1 MPRIPVHTVS
11 TAPEQAQSAL
21 AGLEKRFGRVL
32 NIHGEMAHAPVVLA
46 AYTAMQGAIRE
57 HGSFDAATREA
68 IALAVGAVDD
78 CAYCQS
84 AHTASAQAAGLDL
97 VQTVAIRDGRV
108 DFDSKLA
115 ALLAVARQIAGNVGA
130 VDEATWR
137 RAVDAG
143 WSDTELAE
151 LFAHVAVNLYTNYF
165 NHYAN
170 TELDIP
176 AAPGLN
182 GKAPTR

>member
-11 TAPEQAQSAL
+11 SAPEQAQSAL

-32 NIHGEMAHAPVVLA
+32 NIHGEMAHAPVVLTT
-46 AYTAMQGAIRE
+46 YTAMQGAIRE
-57 HGSFDAATREA
+57 QGSFDAATREA
-68 IALAVGAVDD
+68 IALVVGAVDD
-78 CAYCQS
+78 CSYCQS
-84 AHTASAQAAGLDL
+84 AHTVSAQAAGLDL
-97 VQTVAIRDGRV
+97 DQTVAIRDGRV
-108 DFDSKLA
+108 DFDPKLA
-115 ALLAVARQIAGNVGA
+115 ALLAVACQIAGGVGE
-130 VDEATWR
+130 VDEATWQQ
-137 RAVDAG
+137 AVDAG

-165 NHYAN
+165 NHYAG

-182 GKAPTR
+182 GKAPTP